1 MKLSNFQRQ
10 YYNSIPKILEYGE
23 NVVGWSRFKSKYRRM
38 DAFYNKTYGMVV
50 KRPKFIMDQRTPL
63 KLRVPTINLGDG
75 WVLQPLVKKTNLK
88 QAVDQI
94 KLQLKSKYPNINPDL
109 HTENVGWY
117 EGKPL
122 MFDW

>member
-1 MKLSNFQRQ
+1 MKLSNFQQ
-10 YYNSIPKILEYGE
+10 WYYTSIPAILADDK
-23 NVVGWSRFKSKYRRM
+23 NVDGWNRFNSKYRKM

-50 KRPKFIMDQRTPL
+50 KRPNFIMDKRTPL
-63 KLRVPTINLGDG
+63 KLRVPTVNLGNG

-94 KLQLKSKYPNINPDL
+94 KMQLKNNYPNINPDL
-109 HTENVGWY
+109 HVGNVGWY